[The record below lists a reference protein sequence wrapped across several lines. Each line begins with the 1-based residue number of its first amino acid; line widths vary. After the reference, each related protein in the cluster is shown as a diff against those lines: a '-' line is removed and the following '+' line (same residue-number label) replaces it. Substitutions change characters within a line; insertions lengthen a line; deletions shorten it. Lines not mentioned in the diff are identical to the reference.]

1 MVIGLVLSTMNLLEK
16 MMEGKNNLNNYTFMR
31 LMMYRR
37 MKSFVFCVIFQRE
50 IHFYFFY
57 YLFVKL

>member
-37 MKSFVFCVIFQRE
+37 MKSFVFVLYFNVRYIF
-50 IHFYFFY
+50 IIFII
-57 YLFVKL
+57 YL